1 MVEPAS
7 IKAALQTDRIRNDL
21 GLDASFG
28 FKYRPFLTDNIIVSL
43 GMGFFFPGGAY
54 RDMYRS
60 NTMPVP
66 GFGAQSDSVKPDSM
80 LYNAFFTV
88 SLVY

>member
-1 MVEPAS
+1 
-7 IKAALQTDRIRNDL
+7 
-21 GLDASFG
+21 
-28 FKYRPFLTDNIIVSL
+28 
-43 GMGFFFPGGAY
+43 MGFFFPGGGY

-66 GFGAQSDSVKPDSM
+66 GFGPQSDSVKPDSM

>member
-1 MVEPAS
+1 
-7 IKAALQTDRIRNDL
+7 
-21 GLDASFG
+21 
-28 FKYRPFLTDNIIVSL
+28 
-43 GMGFFFPGGAY
+43 
-54 RDMYRS
+54 MYRS

-66 GFGAQSDSVKPDSM
+66 GFGPQSDSVKPDSM